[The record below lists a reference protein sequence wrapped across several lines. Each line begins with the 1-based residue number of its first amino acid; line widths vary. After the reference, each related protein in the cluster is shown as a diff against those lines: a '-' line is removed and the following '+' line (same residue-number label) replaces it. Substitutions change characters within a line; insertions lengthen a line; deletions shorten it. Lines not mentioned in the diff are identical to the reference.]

1 MWLSKQKVVSGC
13 KSGIYGNNWTFS
25 KMLFNMVRSNNIMNG
40 NNFEPQIVAFCCHY
54 CAYGAADLAGA
65 MRLNYPPNIRIIRL
79 PCTGKVDIL
88 YVLKAFENGADGVYV
103 AGCLEGNCHF
113 VDGNI
118 KAKRRV
124 VKAKKILDEI
134 GIGGE
139 RLEMY
144 NMSASMGP
152 KFVEVAHEMTDRIK
166 QLGPSPLRR
175 NK

>member
-1 MWLSKQKVVSGC
+1 
-13 KSGIYGNNWTFS
+13 
-25 KMLFNMVRSNNIMNG
+25 
-40 NNFEPQIVAFCCHY
+40 
-54 CAYGAADLAGA
+54 